1 MLFLMSLGSID
12 RAETPSYNEERHK
25 AAELTR
31 RRGDEKQLPVS
42 SAIRRERESA
52 GAAGGATPFAPRTG
66 TLREK
71 LLFKRR
77 TVCYNNFR
85 VTSRRKKR

>member
-12 RAETPSYNEERHK
+12 RAETPSYNEKRHR

-42 SAIRRERESA
+42 SEIRRKCESA
-52 GAAGGATPFAPRTG
+52 GAAGGANPICSPHRNA
-66 TLREK
+66 
-71 LLFKRR
+71 
-77 TVCYNNFR
+77 
-85 VTSRRKKR
+85 S